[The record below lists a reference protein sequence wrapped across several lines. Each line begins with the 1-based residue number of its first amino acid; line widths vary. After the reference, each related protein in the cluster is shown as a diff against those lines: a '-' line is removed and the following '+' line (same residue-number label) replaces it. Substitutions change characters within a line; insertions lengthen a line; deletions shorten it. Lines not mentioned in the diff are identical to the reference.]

1 MDDYFNPTSAS
12 DELAR
17 LKASKA
23 AKLNHFRFII
33 EADEDLSDQEKT
45 DLIDQ
50 TEQALDDAFFR
61 LINSL
66 ETDLEWHNQ
75 GVNWKQLKADIND
88 IQGKQ
93 R

>member
-1 MDDYFNPTSAS
+1 MSDDFNPTSAS

-17 LKASKA
+17 LRESKA
-23 AKLNHFRFII
+23 AKLNHFRFVV

-66 ETDLEWHNQ
+66 ESDLDWHASS
-75 GVNWKQLKADIND
+75 VNFKQLQADVADIRGR
-88 IQGKQ
+88 Q
-93 R
+93 